1 MNVTDRFYIFAT
13 MKGILIS
20 SFSSIFILLT
30 YSAVFSQI
38 LKVDKGDIDADSS
51 GYFLGNIQA
60 DFNIN
65 NRSTTAEQ
73 EVTFKGLKV
82 SADLVY
88 VSGKHAYILIN
99 NLNYFTST
107 GGPLISTGYTHF
119 RVNLLRKK
127 TLSYETFTQI
137 QYDDGR
143 NMPLRRLVGGGVR
156 WAVSKDKNYKVHIGT
171 GIMYE
176 YEEWKSIND
185 GVIITKEIPKNS
197 SYIGFKT
204 AINKFVRF
212 NGIIFFQGGMDRD
225 SNIFRSRISG
235 DLSLSVGLTDHLSFV
250 TEFTS
255 QYEDMPIININNWVY
270 SLTNGLKWNF

>member
-1 MNVTDRFYIFAT
+1 
-13 MKGILIS
+13 MKKLIIIP
-20 SFSSIFILLT
+20 FLFILAFLFSFQT
-30 YSAVFSQI
+30 YSQI

-51 GYFLGNIQA
+51 GYFLGSTQA

-65 NRSTTAEQ
+65 NRSTTAEK

-88 VSGKHAYILIN
+88 VSDKHAYILIN

-119 RVNLLRKK
+119 RVNLLRKNV
-127 TLSYETFTQI
+127 LSYETFAQI

-143 NMPLRRLVGGGVR
+143 NMPLRRLAGGGIR
-156 WAVSKDKNYKVHIGT
+156 WALARDKNYKIHIGT
-171 GIMYE
+171 GLMYE
-176 YEEWKSIND
+176 YEEWQSIDD
-185 GVIITKEIPKNS
+185 GSIITKEIPKNS

-204 AINKFVRF
+204 ALNKFVRF
-212 NGIIFFQGGMDRD
+212 NGIVFFQGGMDTD
-225 SNIFRSRISG
+225 SDIFRSRISG
-235 DLSLSVGLTDHLSFV
+235 DLSLSVGLTNNLSFV
-250 TEFTS
+250 TEFTA
-255 QYEDMPIININNWVY
+255 QYEDRPIININNWVY

>member
-1 MNVTDRFYIFAT
+1 
-13 MKGILIS
+13 MKGILFS
-20 SFSSIFILLT
+20 SFFGIFTLLT

-82 SADLVY
+82 SVDLVY

-143 NMPLRRLVGGGVR
+143 NMPLRRLVGSGVR

-176 YEEWKSIND
+176 YEEWKSIDD
-185 GVIITKEIPKNS
+185 GAIITKEIPKNS

-255 QYEDMPIININNWVY
+255 QYEDRPIININNWVY

>member
-1 MNVTDRFYIFAT
+1 MNKLIIIPFLFIAAFIF
-13 MKGILIS
+13 
-20 SFSSIFILLT
+20 SFQT
-30 YSAVFSQI
+30 YSQI

-51 GYFLGNIQA
+51 GYFLGNIRA

-65 NRSTTAEQ
+65 NRSTTAEK

-88 VSGKHAYILIN
+88 VSNKHAYILIN

-119 RVNLLRKK
+119 RINLLRKK
-127 TLSYETFTQI
+127 ILSYETFAQI

-143 NMPLRRLVGGGVR
+143 NMPLRRLAGGGVR
-156 WAVSKDKNYKVHIGT
+156 WALARDKDYKIHIGT

-176 YEEWKSIND
+176 YEEWKSIED
-185 GVIITKEIPKNS
+185 GAIITKEIPKNS

-204 AINKFVRF
+204 ALNKFVRF
-212 NGIIFFQGGMDRD
+212 NGIVFFQGGLDTD
-225 SNIFRSRISG
+225 SNVFRSRVSG
-235 DLSLSVGLTDHLSFV
+235 DLSLSVGLTDNLSFV
-250 TEFTS
+250 TEFTA
-255 QYEDMPIININNWVY
+255 QYEDRPIININNWVY